1 MKCAFLDMDNT
12 LVKTGYREYLVGVPA
27 KYLADKMSIEHEKA
41 ISLLRSK
48 VREIMREKIISG
60 DYLLA
65 FDWDYIIPEALKKF
79 GVEIKEFNALSLLL
93 SAVENGAT
101 YVYEDTIDA
110 IEEMRERYVIGI
122 VTGGLSKYQD
132 AILDR
137 LGIRELFDYILTTD
151 RLGYLKVRPEAFWE
165 AMRICGCTKAFH
177 VGDSL
182 SHDVGG
188 GKAAGIPVLLMARKW
203 SWLRQYD
210 PFQRVTIAIN
220 KSVLREEMSKDILY
234 GYIPEELM
242 IPDAIV
248 IEMGEVPSIARDL
261 EKD

>member
-1 MKCAFLDMDNT
+1 MRCAFLDMDNT

-41 ISLLRSK
+41 VSLLRSK
-48 VREIMREKIISG
+48 VREIMREKIVSG
-60 DYLLA
+60 DYLMA
-65 FDWDYIIPEALKKF
+65 FDWDYIIPEALKEF
-79 GVEIKEFNALSLLL
+79 GVEIKDFDALSLLL
-93 SAVENGAT
+93 SAVDGGAT
-101 YVYEDTIDA
+101 YVYEDTIEA
-110 IEEMRERYVIGI
+110 IEEMRRQYII
-122 VTGGLSKYQD
+122 CIITGGLSRYQD
-132 AILDR
+132 AILDE
-137 LGIRELFDYILTTD
+137 LGIRGLFDYVLTTD

-188 GKAAGIPVLLMARKW
+188 GKAAGLPVLLMARRW
-203 SWLRQYD
+203 SWLRPYD
-210 PFQRVTIAIN
+210 PFQRVTIAMREGI
-220 KSVLREEMSKDILY
+220 LQEEMSKDILY

-248 IEMGEVPSIARDL
+248 IDMSEVPPLARDL
-261 EKD
+261 EKN